1 MVSLTRDVIDLI
13 VSRDAHVTVLPLR
26 VVFTILADSPTGLTA
41 GREHSGVVVTLVSV
55 FITVT
60 LLALFLHLPSS
71 WSPGN
76 VLIEI
81 LAALTVVT
89 PEKNVDQIVWKY

>member
-1 MVSLTRDVIDLI
+1 MVGLTRDVIDLI

-41 GREHSGVVVTLVSV
+41 GREHSGVVVTLVRV

-60 LLALFLHLPSS
+60 LLALVLHLPSS

-89 PEKNVDQIVWKY
+89 PEKNVDQIVWKF

>member
-1 MVSLTRDVIDLI
+1 MVGLTRDAIDLI

-41 GREHSGVVVTLVSV
+41 GREHSGVVVTLVGV

-60 LLALFLHLPSS
+60 LLALVPLSPSC

-76 VLIEI
+76 ILIEI
-81 LAALTVVT
+81 LAAFTVVT
-89 PEKNVDQIVWKY
+89 PKEEC